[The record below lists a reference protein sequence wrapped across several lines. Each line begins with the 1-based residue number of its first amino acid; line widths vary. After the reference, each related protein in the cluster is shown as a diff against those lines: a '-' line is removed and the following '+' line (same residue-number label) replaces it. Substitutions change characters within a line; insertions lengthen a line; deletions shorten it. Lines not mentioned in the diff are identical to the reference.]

1 MATNKEIIKKLS
13 EIEDKLPNGEL
24 EEMHEMMKEIKEILL
39 DPEDGV
45 IVRVNKNTYWRK
57 TITEG
62 DVSFDSIKDD
72 VKDLNSFKS
81 NVTKALWVVYT
92 TIMGVIIKLIW
103 GD

>member
-13 EIEDKLPNGEL
+13 DIEDKLPNGEL

-39 DPEDGV
+39 DPEDGI

-62 DVSFDSIKDD
+62 DINFDSIKDD

-92 TIMGVIIKLIW
+92 AIMGVIIKLIW

>member
-13 EIEDKLPNGEL
+13 DIEDKLPNGEL
-24 EEMHEMMKEIKEILL
+24 AEMHEMIKEIKEILL
-39 DPEDGV
+39 DPEDGI

-62 DVSFDSIKDD
+62 DVSFNSIKDD
-72 VKDLNSFKS
+72 VKDLNSFKN
-81 NVTKALWVVYT
+81 NVTNAMWIIYT
-92 TIMGVIIKLIW
+92 AVSGLIIKLIW